1 MFFYLLKVIVKE
13 IKLLLILLF
22 LSSSSSVRA
31 WDGYDYE
38 EGEYIEIEKG
48 NLVREGEEIEVY
60 HYDTGEY
67 KDEEVQSVDSD
78 EVETYDYGTGE
89 YHTYDMD

>member
-1 MFFYLLKVIVKE
+1 MK
-13 IKLLLILLF
+13 KLSFLLILLLLF
-22 LSSSSSVRA
+22 SLSSVRA

-38 EGEYIEIEKG
+38 RGEYIEIGKG

-67 KDEEVQSVDSD
+67 KYEEVQSVDSE
-78 EVETYDYGTGE
+78 EVETYDYETGE